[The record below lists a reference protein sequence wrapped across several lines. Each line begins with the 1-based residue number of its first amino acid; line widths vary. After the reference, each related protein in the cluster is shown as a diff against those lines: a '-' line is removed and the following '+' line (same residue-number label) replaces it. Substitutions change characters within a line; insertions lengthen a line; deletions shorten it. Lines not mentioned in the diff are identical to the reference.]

1 MFSICQAISEDI
13 VEGNRECRIKDGIE
27 IKISVVQ
34 VLFLCKSRQSCSLC
48 EASSRKFGLSE
59 IYQEYTGYQMLWLL
73 TY

>member
-1 MFSICQAISEDI
+1 MLSICQDIKEDLKHL
-13 VEGNRECRIKDGIE
+13 VDVNQECWIKDGIE

-59 IYQEYTGYQMLWLL
+59 I
-73 TY
+73 